1 MPTKLAAS
9 KRLGAADDRY
19 QVLLRK
25 AVRWASDNES
35 AAAGNPLTP
44 SLNDRATDNWR
55 PLLAI
60 AETLG
65 GAWPA
70 MARAAATAL
79 SGMDEVDDGSPA
91 TLLLADLFELFD
103 RERSEVLTTRA
114 ILEALN
120 DREDRP
126 WPEWGGKPLSA
137 HGLSKLLRQFGIRP
151 HTVRFGGDTAKGY
164 KREQSPSLGSATSYP
179 INRHNPL
186 PKRVCAICHPS
197 HGRRMCRIR
206 NRRIPHYASFVTVCR
221 IRATGKGGSGA
232 PSPLFEAPAT
242 AAEETE
248 VERVLRKVEAWDT
261 PA

>member
-1 MPTKLAAS
+1 M
-9 KRLGAADDRY
+9 
-19 QVLLRK
+19 
-25 AVRWASDNES
+25 
-35 AAAGNPLTP
+35 AG
-44 SLNDRATDNWR
+44 D
-55 PLLAI
+55 
-60 AETLG
+60 G
-65 GAWPA
+65 
-70 MARAAATAL
+70 RAAATAL
-79 SGMDEVDDGSPA
+79 SGVDEVDDGSPA

-164 KREQSPSLGSATSYP
+164 KREQFAEPWERYVVSDKPSQPAPKAGLRDMPSVTWSEDVSDTEPPDPALRLSCDGVPDTS
-179 INRHNPL
+179 H
-186 PKRVCAICHPS
+186 
-197 HGRRMCRIR
+197 
-206 NRRIPHYASFVTVCR
+206 
-221 IRATGKGGSGA
+221 GKGGSGA